1 MVRDLVSKNVIFQAL
16 TLEDCKSAL
25 HMVSVRMSGVL
36 GSQSQ
41 NMTVGLLDFNVDFST
56 MYIEFDIMLHYSS
69 ERLYMDL
76 QERGLLMM
84 VMLD

>member
-1 MVRDLVSKNVIFQAL
+1 
-16 TLEDCKSAL
+16 
-25 HMVSVRMSGVL
+25 MSGVL